1 MEGQSIVIITSDF
14 LPIPSANG
22 VCAYNLAKVLMKRGY
37 AIDVISN
44 RGVRQKRTESIDDI
58 AIRRINNQYIT
69 PYIRNKNIQS
79 LILRTNLFLHLF
91 IYPIDSICAI
101 FRYFST
107 TINVIKQ
114 NNTSIIICL
123 NNPLLGCLSG
133 VYAKRKFGNKLKF
146 VVYDVDSFSNTL
158 EGRFISLS
166 KKRKMMWKWEK
177 IVFRAADLAIVM
189 RNHETH
195 YNQEKYKQFKHK
207 MRIANFPML
216 YTHLSSRPKQ
226 RPGSQNI
233 ECVYLGSLSQT
244 YRNPN
249 IVCEIFSRIP
259 NVILRFFGRTDNVKT
274 IIEKFSGETQGRIH
288 HGGMVSFLQGQ
299 EILQNSDV
307 LISIGNRD
315 SDMVPSKTFE
325 YMSYCKPIIHFYT
338 FKEDPVISTLS
349 QYPVALLL
357 DTNGPI
363 QSLVEQTKEFLSTYS
378 KMSVEP
384 KIIRELLYEN
394 TPEFSIDLIE
404 GFFAQ

>member
-1 MEGQSIVIITSDF
+1 
-14 LPIPSANG
+14 
-22 VCAYNLAKVLMKRGY
+22 
-37 AIDVISN
+37 
-44 RGVRQKRTESIDDI
+44 
-58 AIRRINNQYIT
+58 
-69 PYIRNKNIQS
+69 
-79 LILRTNLFLHLF
+79 
-91 IYPIDSICAI
+91 
-101 FRYFST
+101 
-107 TINVIKQ
+107 
-114 NNTSIIICL
+114 
-123 NNPLLGCLSG
+123 
-133 VYAKRKFGNKLKF
+133 
-146 VVYDVDSFSNTL
+146 
-158 EGRFISLS
+158 
-166 KKRKMMWKWEK
+166 
-177 IVFRAADLAIVM
+177 
-189 RNHETH
+189 
-195 YNQEKYKQFKHK
+195 
-207 MRIANFPML
+207 
-216 YTHLSSRPKQ
+216 
-226 RPGSQNI
+226 
-233 ECVYLGSLSQT
+233 
-244 YRNPN
+244 
-249 IVCEIFSRIP
+249 
-259 NVILRFFGRTDNVKT
+259 VKT